1 MQYQDTR
8 KASSARAILR
18 IIFAFLA
25 ILSLL
30 AIFSEDPAMLRMRLP
45 LLALLAIS
53 FSLAAVGGLCEVS
66 ISADDDYIDIR
77 CQQILFPKGSDR
89 VYSIGAGRLISWH
102 KVSILFLHYVYIDYI
117 GHNSHHRHVCV
128 GLTLVPSRV
137 RHDLYDHLHK
147 ILKFQENDR

>member
-18 IIFAFLA
+18 VIFAFLA

-30 AIFSEDPAMLRMRLP
+30 AIFSDDAAMLRLRLP

-53 FSLAAVGGLCEVS
+53 FSIAAVGGLCEVS

-77 CQQILFPKGSDR
+77 CQQILFPKGSAA
-89 VYSIGAGRLISWH
+89 YTQS
-102 KVSILFLHYVYIDYI
+102 
-117 GHNSHHRHVCV
+117 
-128 GLTLVPSRV
+128 GLGG
-137 RHDLYDHLHK
+137 
-147 ILKFQENDR
+147 

>member
-18 IIFAFLA
+18 VLFAFLA

-30 AIFSEDPAMLRMRLP
+30 AIFSDDPAMFRMSLP
-45 LLALLAIS
+45 MLALLAIS

-66 ISADDDYIDIR
+66 ISADDDYVDIR

-89 VYSIGAGRLISWH
+89 VYSIWAGRLISWR
-102 KVSILFLHYVYIDYI
+102 KVSILFFHYVYIDYV
-117 GHNSHHRHVCV
+117 GHNGRQRHVCV

-137 RHDLYDHLHK
+137 RHDLYDHLNK
-147 ILKFQENDR
+147 ILKFQENNR